1 MSALIWLPGQFKTG
15 NCLSNLLCVFLLV
28 IPFWCFAQASITGK
42 VVDKADGKPI
52 PGATVFLNNAT
63 GGTTTNKDGFFTL
76 TAIKNGQYDL
86 VVSCI
91 GYETY
96 YQRVIANNGLINL
109 PVIELI
115 FKATELHEVKI
126 NPNREEYLKM
136 FIQEFLGNSA
146 NARRCK
152 ILNPDIIAVNYS
164 NKANTLTA
172 ATDDYLEIENEVLG
186 YKVYYKV
193 DKFSKNYSSKLLY
206 YEGPARFEE
215 LKGKPSEQK
224 KWLKNREAIY
234 KGSSMHFLRSVF
246 NDNFTEQ
253 GFKVL
258 KLTRKPN
265 PNRPPDSVLRAKI
278 RKYTVNTQGHPNWRD
293 SASYYMAKMRLP
305 KTTDYLLTTPLA
317 KADFAAPAED
327 KQLMQLQYKDNLYVI
342 YLNKAGVYQNR
353 VANNLHN
360 ASDNPSTVITLSG
373 EKAIF
378 DSNGIFADPAD
389 IVFDGAWG
397 MSGVAD
403 LLPVDYM
410 P

>member
-1 MSALIWLPGQFKTG
+1 MVI
-15 NCLSNLLCVFLLV
+15 V
-28 IPFWCFAQASITGK
+28 IPFSSFAQTDISGKIT
-42 VVDKADGKPI
+42 DKANGKPI

-63 GGTTTNKDGFFTL
+63 KGTTTNKDGFFIL
-76 TAIKNGQYDL
+76 TAVQKGQYDL

-96 YQRVIANNGLINL
+96 YQKITANNSPVSL
-109 PVIELI
+109 PVIGLM
-115 FKATELHEVKI
+115 FKSTELHEVKI
-126 NPNREEYLKM
+126 SPDREEYLKM

-152 ILNPDIIAVNYS
+152 ILNPEIIDVDFS
-164 NKANTLTA
+164 RKTNTLTA
-172 ATDDYLEIENEVLG
+172 STDDYLAIENKALG

-193 DKFSKNYSSKLLY
+193 DKFSKNYSAKLLY

-215 LKGKPSEQK
+215 LQGKSSERK
-224 KWLKNREAIY
+224 KWIKNREAIY
-234 KGSSMHFLRSVF
+234 KGSSMHFLRAVYSDKFVQ
-246 NDNFTEQ
+246 E

-258 KLTRKPN
+258 KLVRKPN
-265 PNRPPDSVLRAKI
+265 PNRPPDSVLREKI
-278 RKYTVNTQGHPNWRD
+278 RKYTVNTQGHPDWRD
-293 SASYYMAKMRLP
+293 SASYYIEKMRLS
-305 KTTDYLLTTPLA
+305 KTTDYLLTTPLP
-317 KADFAAPAED
+317 KADFAIPAED

-342 YLNKAGVYQNR
+342 YLNKKGVYPTS
-353 VANNLHN
+353 ATHNLLN
-360 ASDNPSTVITLSG
+360 APNNPSTVVTLSG
-373 EKAIF
+373 KRAIF
-378 DSNGIFADPAD
+378 DSNGIFADPSD